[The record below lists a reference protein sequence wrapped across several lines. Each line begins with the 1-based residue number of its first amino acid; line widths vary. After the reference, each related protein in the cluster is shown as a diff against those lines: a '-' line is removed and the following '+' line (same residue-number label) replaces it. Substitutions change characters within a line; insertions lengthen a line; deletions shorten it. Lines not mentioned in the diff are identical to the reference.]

1 MALVNVIGSNI
12 FNILLVLGVAAA
24 ISPITFS
31 MQNIIDIIVLVIMSI
46 LVLIFAATKKTINRT
61 EGIIML
67 VLYAGYVVYIC
78 NR

>member
-1 MALVNVIGSNI
+1 MNKIKFYI
-12 FNILLVLGVAAA
+12 
-24 ISPITFS
+24 
-31 MQNIIDIIVLVIMSI
+31 NIIDIIVLVIMSI